1 MENKTIEQLLSSIAA
16 LVGDARGSL
25 FGQDKCMVDR
35 DQLLYLVDALQT
47 QLPAEIEEAKTIIE
61 NCNALRTN
69 AKKDA
74 AETRKEAN
82 QVLLDAEERAAKLI
96 EETTIVEFAKKREQ
110 EILDAAQQQRAM
122 LISGAVKYADHIM
135 EEAQQTVTQTLETL
149 NAGVAALQSKCQED
163 LSSSMAKLAE
173 ARTALQNAADN
184 SNSEQT

>member
-1 MENKTIEQLLSSIAA
+1 MIATYPDSDRVA
-16 LVGDARGSL
+16 VAVPMADGNPVSYTHL
-25 FGQDKCMVDR
+25 MVDR
-35 DQLLYLVDALQT
+35 DQLLYLVDALQN
-47 QLPAEIEEAKTIIE
+47 QLPAEIEESKTIIE

-110 EILDAAQQQRAM
+110 EILESAQQQRAM
-122 LISGAVKYADHIM
+122 LISGAVSYADHIM

-163 LSSSMAKLAE
+163 LNASMAKLAE
-173 ARTALQNAADN
+173 ARLALQNAAN
-184 SNSEQT
+184 SSQSEQASK